1 MERVVIIADDF
12 TGASDTGVH
21 FACGGLR
28 TAFLFDKAAIP
39 GAFDRCGALAIS
51 TETRHLSARDAAD
64 AVEESASLC
73 QRAGG
78 TFFYKKV
85 DSALRGNPGAE
96 TEVLL
101 QKLKI
106 PAALVCPALPALG
119 RAVVD
124 GALLVN
130 GRPLYE
136 TSLGQDVF
144 TPVETSSVAERI
156 TRQSGLRAG
165 RVGLCDLERG
175 REHALRKVDGLLEA
189 GCTAVVPDAAT
200 DAHLEL
206 LTDVLMSLREPE
218 SGLPRLL
225 PVGSA
230 GLGRT
235 LAKAFAAPG
244 VREAVRP
251 HGRLLAVVGSL
262 NGAAAEQMDF
272 AVRNRRFTLLSFSV
286 ESALDDPERESEA
299 LLAAAAGAE
308 GHILLHG
315 WSRKKK
321 SEITTESGMRVAEI
335 YGRLALALC
344 RALPFTTVFA
354 TGGGI
359 AVSVARHLGLTGMML
374 EEELLPGVALGSCLN
389 GHTGVR
395 WFVSKAGSFG
405 GRETLAAIADT
416 LNR

>member
-1 MERVVIIADDF
+1 MDRVVIIADDF
-12 TGASDTGVH
+12 TGACDTGVQ

-39 GAFDRCGALAIS
+39 GAFDRCSALAIS
-51 TETRHLSARDAAD
+51 TETRHLFPRSAAE
-64 AVEESASLC
+64 AVDEFASLC
-73 QRAGG
+73 QQAGG

-101 QKLKI
+101 QRLKI

-119 RAVVD
+119 RSVVD

-130 GRPLYE
+130 GTPLHE

-144 TPVETSSVAERI
+144 TPVKTSSVAGRF

-165 RVGLCDLERG
+165 RLGIDDLERG
-175 REHALRKVDGLLEA
+175 REHTIRKVNDLLEA
-189 GCTAVVPDAAT
+189 GCTAIVPDAAT
-200 DAHLEL
+200 DGHLEILTEVL
-206 LTDVLMSLREPE
+206 LRVREPE
-218 SGLPRLL
+218 SGRPRLL

-230 GLGRT
+230 GLARA
-235 LAKAFAAPG
+235 LARAFSRPLI
-244 VREAVRP
+244 RESIRP

-262 NGAAAEQMDF
+262 NGAATEQMDF
-272 AVRNRRFTLLSFSV
+272 AVGNKRFALLSFSV
-286 ESALDDPERESEA
+286 KGALNDPERESEA
-299 LLAAAAGAE
+299 VLDAAAGAA
-308 GHILLHG
+308 GHLLLHG
-315 WSRKKK
+315 WSREKK
-321 SEITTESGMRVAEI
+321 SEITAESGKRVADA
-335 YGRLALALC
+335 YGRLVLALC
-344 RALPFTTVFA
+344 RSLPFTTVFA
-354 TGGGI
+354 TGGDI
-359 AVSVARHLGLTGMML
+359 AVGLARHLGLTGVML
-374 EEELLPGVALGSCLN
+374 EEELLPGVALGSCFN

-416 LNR
+416 LDR